1 MHAIVDYR
9 EQPSGIIELMRG
21 ADIDVEVKKVACGDI
36 IIDGIVTVE
45 RKTAT
50 DFVVSI
56 TDGRLFRQAA
66 NLKRNCDHPVFII
79 EGNPLQTG
87 LEINRVAVRGAILN
101 IQTVWNIPV
110 VHSQSTVDSIEVM
123 QVMAHQFEK
132 MSNLMT
138 PRAGYR
144 PRRLSTRQLY
154 VLQGFP
160 GVGPHVAKRLLNHFG
175 SVSAALAA
183 SVETLKSAR
192 GVGRVTAESIRA
204 VLDAKWVNF
213 RVEESHGSGFSDT
226 KI

>member
-1 MHAIVDYR
+1 
-9 EQPSGIIELMRG
+9 
-21 ADIDVEVKKVACGDI
+21 
-36 IIDGIVTVE
+36 
-45 RKTAT
+45 
-50 DFVVSI
+50 
-56 TDGRLFRQAA
+56 
-66 NLKRNCDHPVFII
+66 
-79 EGNPLQTG
+79 
-87 LEINRVAVRGAILN
+87 
-101 IQTVWNIPV
+101 
-110 VHSQSTVDSIEVM
+110 M
-123 QVMAHQFEK
+123 QMMAHQFEK

-175 SVSAALAA
+175 SVAAVLTV
-183 SVETLKSAR
+183 SVEALKSAR

-213 RVEESHGSGFSDT
+213 RVEKSHGIGFSDT